1 MYLFFCFLVSV
12 FIRCKYKFIVT
23 GKEHVPKDSRK
34 GGFIAAC
41 NHQFYWDCP
50 IIAAVIPAKFSFIA
64 KSELFEKKGL
74 FRWIITK
81 CGAFPV
87 VRGAGDTAAIDR
99 SIYDINHGRVFVI
112 FPEGTRSKDGSIA
125 RAKSGVALI
134 AGKADAPVLPICI
147 VYGKKRFRQR
157 VNVAIGEMIPAKD
170 VRIDENDRR
179 QLRKTA
185 ARIMDAIKAL
195 QADIYRAN
203 GEILPGSAK
212 AESPEE

>member
-1 MYLFFCFLVSV
+1 MGTFMYLFFRFIVAV
-12 FIRCKYKFIVT
+12 FIRCKYKFVVT
-23 GKEHVPKDSRK
+23 GGEHIPKDSRK
-34 GGFIAAC
+34 GGFIIAC

-50 IIAAVIPAKFSFIA
+50 VVAAVVPAKFSFIA

-74 FRWIITK
+74 FSWIITK

-87 VRGAGDTAAIDR
+87 VRGSGDSSAIDR

-134 AGKADAPVLPICI
+134 AGKANAPVLPICI

-157 VNVAIGEMIPAKD
+157 VDVAVGEMIPAAD
-170 VRIDENDRR
+170 VRIDENDRG
-179 QLRKTA
+179 QLRRTA
-185 ARIMDAIKAL
+185 TRIMDAIKAL
-195 QADIYRAN
+195 QRDIYGRKS
-203 GEILPGSAK
+203 EPLPGDKSG
-212 AESPEE
+212 